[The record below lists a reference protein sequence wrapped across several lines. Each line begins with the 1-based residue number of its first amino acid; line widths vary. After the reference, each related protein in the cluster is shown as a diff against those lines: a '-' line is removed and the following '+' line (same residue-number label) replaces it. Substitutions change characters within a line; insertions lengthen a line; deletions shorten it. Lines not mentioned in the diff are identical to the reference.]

1 MKRRELPCSAS
12 VVIGT
17 GGAAAS
23 RAGLWPLTR
32 RGLRQL
38 TKSVR
43 RGAEAADK
51 VSDDS
56 VV

>member
-17 GGAAAS
+17 GKGSQQS
-23 RAGLWPLTR
+23 RALAADTPGTD
-32 RGLRQL
+32 
-38 TKSVR
+38 
-43 RGAEAADK
+43 AADK